1 MVFIV
6 IISMMARKKF
16 LKRKLKTN
24 HQYEAQENI
33 CDDHPDSVELD
44 DQSSQE
50 GATLKTELM
59 NFDDDV
65 STIGYP

>member
-1 MVFIV
+1 
-6 IISMMARKKF
+6 MAQKKF

-33 CDDHPDSVELD
+33 CDDHSESVELD
-44 DQSSQE
+44 DQSLQE